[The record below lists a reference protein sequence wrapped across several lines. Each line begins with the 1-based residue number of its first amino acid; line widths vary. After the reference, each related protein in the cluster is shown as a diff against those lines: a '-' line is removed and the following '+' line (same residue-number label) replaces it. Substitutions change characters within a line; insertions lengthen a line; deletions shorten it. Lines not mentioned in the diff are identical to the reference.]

1 MSIDALSEMLWRER
15 RLLELLLFKLEEE
28 QLVLAAGRNRWLAHA
43 TRELETVFEEIN
55 VAELERAVTLNS
67 AARWLGLEP
76 DATLQEMADAAPVP
90 WNRLLL
96 RHRDA
101 LVALAAEIDEVAEAN
116 HDLMDGDQLDG
127 DPVVGEITGAETGD
141 SEGIGASALDEV
153 ADAPLGGVPDNV
165 LQLQLQRVARDAA
178 PGLTRAVQ
186 PSLLEFLR

>member
-55 VAELERAVTLNS
+55 VVELERAVTVNP
-67 AARWLGLEP
+67 AARWLGLGP
-76 DATLQEMADAAPVP
+76 DATLREMAEAAPVP

-101 LVALAAEIDEVAEAN
+101 LVALAEEIDAVAEAN
-116 HDLMDGDQLDG
+116 HELLDTQEAVAEAG
-127 DPVVGEITGAETGD
+127 GAGTRDADAGFEGAEQ
-141 SEGIGASALDEV
+141 
-153 ADAPLGGVPDNV
+153 APLAGVPDNV
-165 LQLQLQRVARDAA
+165 FQLQLQRVARDAA
-178 PGLTRAVQ
+178 PGATRAVQ